1 MNDQKPILQ
10 VFLLEYEKL
19 KDEQLK
25 RIAFRDQIIYLTLG
39 IFGGILSF
47 ALSNKTN
54 FSALLVIPWVCLILG
69 WTYLVNDEKISAL
82 GKYIRLTL
90 TEKIKVEIDDSDI
103 EYIFGWETAHRSDKR
118 RTRRKIQQLIIDE
131 ITFVFSGLVALFTF
145 WYLDT
150 NLPLV
155 IHIFCAFKLI
165 LLVVLGIE
173 IIIYADLA
181 KGR

>member
-19 KDEQLK
+19 KEEQVK

-54 FSALLVIPWVCLILG
+54 FYALLVIPWICLILG
-69 WTYLVNDEKISAL
+69 WTYLVNDEKISAI
-82 GKYIRLTL
+82 GKYIRLNL
-90 TEKIKVEIDDSDI
+90 TEKIKVQTGETNI
-103 EYIFGWETAHRSDKR
+103 ESIFGWEIVHRSDER
-118 RTRRKIQQLIIDE
+118 RKRRKIEQLIIDE

-145 WYLDT
+145 WSPDT
-150 NLPLV
+150 NLPLT
-155 IHIFCAFKLI
+155 IHILCTFELI
-165 LLVVLGIE
+165 LLVILGIE
-173 IIIYADLA
+173 IIIHANLT
-181 KGR
+181 KS